1 MGKNKAKSKAKKRK
15 TIVQSFSKFFFPPQT
30 NKKM

>member
-15 TIVQSFSKFFFPPQT
+15 TIVQSFSKFFFSAT
-30 NKKM
+30 NE